1 MKSLAT
7 NGIGPS
13 MINEA
18 GAEGILDCVSEGC
31 DSGTIEP
38 GKKVMAVSVELL
50 GEVHKVLAVAMT
62 RSNGRIVIVP

>member
-7 NGIGPS
+7 NGIGSS

-18 GAEGILDCVSEGC
+18 GAEGILDYVSEGC

-38 GKKVMAVSVELL
+38 GKK
-50 GEVHKVLAVAMT
+50 
-62 RSNGRIVIVP
+62 GRVV